1 MADSQAKSSGMS
13 SGVGG
18 GGSHESGG
26 DQSPRSMNVR
36 KQDRFLPFANISR
49 IRGLPA
55 NGKIAKDAKETMQEC
70 VFEFISFITSEPS
83 DKCQRE
89 KRKTINGEDL
99 LWAMTTL
106 GFEEYV
112 EPLKLYLARYK
123 EMELDSRMRMRK
135 KTTKKTKAEEL
146 QTPSGIF
153 TTLFSDEVA
162 EAGESSG
169 FSSIF
174 SVNNP
179 FRQNKPM
186 PATNKPNMPVH
197 EEVKKAFAEVKS

>member
-1 MADSQAKSSGMS
+1 
-13 SGVGG
+13 
-18 GGSHESGG
+18 
-26 DQSPRSMNVR
+26 
-36 KQDRFLPFANISR
+36 
-49 IRGLPA
+49 
-55 NGKIAKDAKETMQEC
+55 
-70 VFEFISFITSEPS
+70 
-83 DKCQRE
+83 
-89 KRKTINGEDL
+89 
-99 LWAMTTL
+99 
-106 GFEEYV
+106 
-112 EPLKLYLARYK
+112 
-123 EMELDSRMRMRK
+123 MRMRK

-186 PATNKPNMPVH
+186 PATNKPNIVPEESLVEVVLESHKKFLANMVWVH